1 MRWHDEE
8 RIQDGLLRHPADSP
22 LWKDF
27 DQKHRVF
34 ASDSR
39 NIRLALATDGFNPFR
54 SMNVSYSIWPVI
66 LIPYNFA
73 RWLCM
78 RQTNFIISL
87 SILGRRSPGSDI
99 DIYFQPLI
107 DDLLDMFVEGVR
119 TYDSSK
125 HEYFQLRAAIIWT
138 ISDYPGLGYIAAR
151 IRLLEV

>member
-27 DQKHRVF
+27 DQKHLVF

-39 NIRLALATDGFNPFR
+39 NIRLALAIDGFNRFR

-73 RWLCM
+73 PWLCM
-78 RQTNFIISL
+78 KQTNFIISL
-87 SILGRRSPGSDI
+87 LIPGRRSPGTDI
-99 DIYFQPLI
+99 DIYFEPLI

-119 TYDSSK
+119 TYDSAK
-125 HEYFQLRAAIIWT
+125 HEYFQLCAAII
-138 ISDYPGLGYIAAR
+138 
-151 IRLLEV
+151 